1 MGSNMLTQEEID
13 ALLNVSLEESN
24 ETERVAPTL
33 SATEKDA
40 LGEIGNI
47 SMGTAATTMSMLLNR
62 RVQITIPRV
71 SITTPGKLAK
81 PVRCPSLLWK
91 WATRKGCKGA
101 TCW

>member
-40 LGEIGNI
+40 SVSYTHLDVYKRQGPGGRGIKE
-47 SMGTAATTMSMLLNR
+47 GTE
-62 RVQITIPRV
+62 
-71 SITTPGKLAK
+71 PGG
-81 PVRCPSLLWK
+81 R
-91 WATRKGCKGA
+91 
-101 TCW
+101 